1 MKHSTLIAAAL
12 VVTFSAGVGG
22 AFAQAPAP
30 AEGGA
35 MMKMDPAKRDE
46 MIERRFKAANKSGDG
61 KLTKD
66 EAEAGMPRVAKHFDE
81 IDADHKGYVTLDQ
94 IKAAAARM
102 RGGQ

>member
-1 MKHSTLIAAAL
+1 MQHSRLIAAAL
-12 VVTFSAGVGG
+12 AAAFSASIDG

-30 AEGGA
+30 AEGGS

-46 MIERRFKAANKSGDG
+46 MIEQRFKAANKSGDG
-61 KLTKD
+61 KLTKE

-94 IKAAAARM
+94 VKAAAARM
-102 RGGQ
+102 RGGH